1 VTRKQGWE
9 DSSTGPDWIDVE
21 TMMRALGAL
30 HSAGLELTVAPRGT
44 GFSGGVTLMAHAK
57 FERLPGS
64 SLPEMVTAADIW
76 PGSKAKTF
84 VGAMYNLLYELDY
97 RISQVY
103 KQEAL
108 WS

>member
-1 VTRKQGWE
+1 MARKDGWE
-9 DSSTGPDWIDVE
+9 GSTTGPDWIDVE

-30 HSAGLELTVAPRGT
+30 HSATVELTVLPRGT
-44 GFSGGVTLMAHAK
+44 GFNGGLVLRAQAR
-57 FERLPGS
+57 FDRLPGS
-64 SLPEMVTAADIW
+64 ALPEVVACEDRW

-103 KQEAL
+103 KQESL
-108 WS
+108 WN